1 MATERDLSQ
10 VAVYEAPGTA
20 STSAASLVGG
30 IVADMQQLVRK
41 EIALAR
47 QETLEE
53 IGKLKTAG
61 IALAVAGVVLAVGSV
76 LLILSLAQGLA
87 DLFDWP
93 AWAGYVL
100 VGVLLAIT
108 GVALLSVAQ
117 KRFKQIHPVPEKTV
131 ETVKE
136 NVEWLKQKTIGS

>member
-1 MATERDLSQ
+1 MATERDLVLATRDAAQ
-10 VAVYEAPGTA
+10 PGPSTA
-20 STSAASLVGG
+20 GLVGG
-30 IVADMQQLVRK
+30 IVSDLQELVRK

-61 IALAVAGVVLAVGSV
+61 VALAAAGVTLAVGGV
-76 LLILSLAQGLA
+76 LLLLFLAEGLA
-87 DLFDWP
+87 DLVNWP
-93 AWAGYVL
+93 NWAGYV
-100 VGVLLAIT
+100 VVGGVLAVV
-108 GVALLSVAQ
+108 GFVLLSLAQ

-136 NVEWLKQKTIGS
+136 NVEWLKQKALGS